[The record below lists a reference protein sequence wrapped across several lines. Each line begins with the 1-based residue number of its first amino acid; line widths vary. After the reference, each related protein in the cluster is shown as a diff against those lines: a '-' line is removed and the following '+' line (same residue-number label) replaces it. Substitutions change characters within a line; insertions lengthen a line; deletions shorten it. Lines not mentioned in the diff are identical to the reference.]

1 MIRPDTMSQGRPEAM
16 YFDRRLWELTTGLR
30 GRIAC
35 AILIG
40 LLASVFGIAR
50 FVLLGALLARVF
62 EGAGI
67 AIVAT
72 LAAGVA
78 AAVLLRAL
86 LDHARTIIAHQN
98 ASRVQ
103 EELRGRLYDKIAE
116 LGPAWFAGERT
127 GGVMLSVVDGVEQLQ
142 SFFGQF
148 VPQAS
153 VAALT
158 PLAIFA
164 FIVWWDPPVATVMLV
179 AALVTLVAPA
189 AFHAVENRTGTAR
202 QQAMKSFGSEFL
214 DAVQGLPTLKAFG
227 QSTSYG
233 RRLAERA
240 RELSD
245 TTMRVLSTSVMTR
258 GITDAGVAIGA
269 AAALALGVWRVS
281 GGLMTIEAL
290 LIVLMAGTEVFRP
303 LRDLRGVLHQGMV
316 GQSAAAGIHALFAAE
331 PLVPPTHV
339 AAKFPSPLFRA
350 EREGPIAA
358 RWEGEV
364 GLAGV
369 LESPTSPQP
378 SPPPGAERESF
389 FERSLQPTIAFE
401 DVHFAYPGGRRAA
414 HDGLSFTVAAG
425 EKIGI
430 VGPSGSGK
438 SSIARLLLRLF
449 DPQSGVVRVGGQDVR
464 TLDPKAL
471 RSEIA
476 VVHQDTY
483 LFHGTVEENLRLG
496 KPDATQGEIEEA
508 ARDANAHDF
517 IRQLPHGY
525 RTLIGERGVNLSG
538 GQRQRLA
545 IARALLRDSPI
556 LILDEALSSVDA
568 ENEAVIQRGL
578 DRLAQGRTTLVLAH
592 RLSSVIGADRIL
604 VLDHGRVVE
613 TGRHAELIRRDGPY
627 RRLMGAQAEERGE
640 DDIAFDGDHAIA
652 AQAEADTTDY
662 GESAP
667 EAAAAAAAQVGP
679 ATTLLALVGI
689 IKPWRRRFAVVV
701 ASGIG
706 RVAAFI
712 GVGIIGALAVAAVKT
727 GAPFGYL
734 LILLGLAAPLAG
746 MLHWIESWL
755 AHDIAYRLLAEMR
768 IDLYRKLDSLAPAYL
783 VRRRSGDLIA
793 LASQD
798 IETIEYFFAHTVAP
812 ALVALL
818 VPSAVLLTLAIVAWP
833 IAASLLPFVLYAG
846 LAPVLKRARIDR
858 LGTAAR
864 EALGML
870 GAHVTETIQGLSD
883 LVAFQAVG
891 RRRDGFM
898 AAVRA
903 YQRTRLTLL
912 SDLSSQTVQLEI
924 ATGLGG
930 LAVAITGAWLVA
942 EQQLAAT
949 TLPLLILLALASF
962 LPISEIAQVS
972 RQLADTI
979 ASTRRFHAVHREV
992 PAVRD
997 GPARPPAPVGGSA
1010 IRFVDVAFAY
1020 PGARRPAL
1028 DGVTLD
1034 IPAGATVAIVG
1045 PSGAG
1050 KTTLANLLLRFW
1062 DPAHGE
1068 ILIDGVDLR
1077 NFELDHLRARIS
1089 LVSQDTYLFNDT
1101 LRANVALARPDA
1113 DEAAIA
1119 RALEQAALADFVATL
1134 PEGLDTRVGERGVQ
1148 LSGGQRQRVAIARAF
1163 LKNAPT
1169 LILDEATSHLDAV
1182 SEAQVRS
1189 ALDALMRDRTTIVI
1203 AHRLSTVRHADLLVV
1218 LDQGRLVEFG
1228 THAELVAH
1236 GGLYARLIR
1245 RQLAGTRER
1254 VRAVGD

>member
-1 MIRPDTMSQGRPEAM
+1 M
-16 YFDRRLWELTTGLR
+16 YFDRRLWELTSGLR

-35 AILIG
+35 AIIIG
-40 LLASVFGIAR
+40 LLAAGFGIAR
-50 FVLLGALLARVF
+50 FALLGALLARVF
-62 EGAGI
+62 EGAGFRVI
-67 AIVAT
+67 AT
-72 LAAGVA
+72 LAAGVG

-86 LDHARTIIAHQN
+86 LDHARTIIAHNN

-103 EELRGRLYDKIAE
+103 EALRGRLYDKIAE

-142 SFFGQF
+142 SFFGQYL
-148 VPQAS
+148 PQVS

-158 PLAIFA
+158 PLAIFG
-164 FIVWWDPPVATVMLV
+164 FIVWWDMPVATVMLV
-179 AALVTLVAPA
+179 GALVTLIAP
-189 AFHAVENRTGTAR
+189 TAWNSIESGKGRVR
-202 QQAMKSFGSEFL
+202 QEAMKSFGSEFL

-227 QSTSYG
+227 QSTAYG
-233 RRLAERA
+233 QRLALRA
-240 RELSD
+240 RQLSE

-258 GITDAGVAIGA
+258 GITDAGVAVGA
-269 AAALALGVWRVS
+269 AAALALGVWRVAD
-281 GGLMTIEAL
+281 GRMTIEAL
-290 LIVLMAGTEVFRP
+290 LIVLMCGTEVFRP
-303 LRDLRGVLHQGMV
+303 LRDLRAVLHQGMV
-316 GQSAAAGIHALFAAE
+316 GQSAAAGIHALLAAE
-331 PLVPPTHV
+331 PLVKAAAIRPV
-339 AAKFPSPLFRA
+339 AAVPLL
-350 EREGPIAA
+350 PTIAFA
-358 RWEGEV
+358 
-364 GLAGV
+364 
-369 LESPTSPQP
+369 
-378 SPPPGAERESF
+378 
-389 FERSLQPTIAFE
+389 PTIAFE
-401 DVHFAYPGGRRAA
+401 DVGFAYPGGRRAA

-430 VGPSGSGK
+430 VGPSGAGK

-449 DPQSGVVRVGGQDVR
+449 DPQSGVVRVGGEDLR
-464 TLDPKAL
+464 SLDPDAL
-471 RSEIA
+471 RREIA

-483 LFHGTVEENLRLG
+483 LFHGTVEDNLRLG
-496 KPDATQGEIEEA
+496 KPDATEVELEAA

-517 IRQLPHGY
+517 ILQLPYGY
-525 RTLIGERGVNLSG
+525 QTILGERGVNLSG

-568 ENEAVIQRGL
+568 ENEALIQRGL

-604 VLDHGRVVE
+604 VLDHGRIVE

-627 RRLMGAQAEERGE
+627 RRLMGAQAEERG
-640 DDIAFDGDHAIA
+640 DSDIAFATDEVAAIPG
-652 AQAEADTTDY
+652 EAGATDY
-662 GESAP
+662 GEAAP
-667 EAAAAAAAQVGP
+667 DAANAAAARVGA
-679 ATTLLALVGI
+679 ATTLWALVQI

-701 ASGIG
+701 SSGIG

-727 GAPFGYL
+727 GAPFGTL

-746 MLHWIESWL
+746 ILHWIESWL
-755 AHDIAYRLLAEMR
+755 AHDIAYRLLAELR
-768 IDLYRKLDSLAPAYL
+768 VELYRKLDSLAPAYL

-818 VPSAVLLTLAIVAWP
+818 VPSTVLLSLAIVAWP
-833 IAASLLPFVLYAG
+833 IALALLPFVLFAG
-846 LAPVLKRARIDR
+846 LAPVLMRARIDR
-858 LGTAAR
+858 LGGEAR

-891 RRRDGFM
+891 RRRAGFM
-898 AAVRA
+898 AAVRE
-903 YQRTRLTLL
+903 YQKTRLTLL
-912 SDLSSQTVQLEI
+912 FDLSSQTAQLEI

-930 LAVAITGAWLVA
+930 LAVASVGAWLVA
-942 EQQLAAT
+942 EQGLAAT

-979 ASTRRFHAVHREV
+979 ASTRRLHAVQHEV

-1010 IRFVDVAFAY
+1010 IRFEDVGFAY

-1028 DGVTLD
+1028 EGVSLD

-1062 DPAHGE
+1062 DPAEGH

-1077 NFELDHLRARIS
+1077 DFELDHLRRRIS

-1101 LRANVALARPDA
+1101 LRANVALARPEA
-1113 DEAAIA
+1113 DEAAIG
-1119 RALEQAALADFVATL
+1119 RALDEAALADFVATL

-1189 ALDALMRDRTTIVI
+1189 ALDTLMRDRTTVVI

-1218 LDQGRLVEFG
+1218 LDRGHLVEFG
-1228 THAELVAH
+1228 THGELVAR

-1245 RQLAGTRER
+1245 RQLGGAREP

>member
-1 MIRPDTMSQGRPEAM
+1 MSQGPAGAM
-16 YFDRRLWELTTGLR
+16 YFDRRLWELTQGLR
-30 GRIAC
+30 GRIAL

-40 LLASVFGIAR
+40 LLASGFGIAR

-62 EGAGI
+62 AGAGF
-67 AIVAT
+67 AIIAT
-72 LAAGVA
+72 LAAGIA

-86 LDHARTIIAHQN
+86 LDHARTIIAHKN

-103 EELRGRLYDKIAE
+103 AELRGRLYDKIAE

-142 SFFGQF
+142 SFFGQYL
-148 VPQAS
+148 PQVS

-164 FIVWWDPPVATVMLV
+164 FIVWWDLPVATVMLV
-179 AALVTLVAPA
+179 AALVTLIAPA
-189 AFHAVENRTGTAR
+189 VFQALESRTSHART
-202 QQAMKSFGSEFL
+202 QAMKSFGSEFL

-227 QSTSYG
+227 QSTAYG

-240 RELSD
+240 RQLSE

-269 AAALALGVWRVS
+269 AAALALGVWRVAH
-281 GGLMTIEAL
+281 GLMTIEAL

-303 LRDLRGVLHQGMV
+303 LRDLRAVLHQGMV
-316 GQSAAAGIHALFAAE
+316 GQSAAAGIHALLAAE
-331 PLVPPTHV
+331 PLVQPQSG
-339 AAKFPSPLFRA
+339 AEFPSPPFRG
-350 EREGPIAA
+350 EREGPSAQ

-364 GLAGV
+364 GTG
-369 LESPTSPQP
+369 
-378 SPPPGAERESF
+378 
-389 FERSLQPTIAFE
+389 ERSGIPHLTPPLSAPRGGEGVRLAPTIEFDE
-401 DVHFAYPGGRRAA
+401 VHFSYPGVRRAA
-414 HDGLSFTVAAG
+414 HDGLSFSVAAG

-430 VGPSGSGK
+430 VGPSGAGK

-449 DPQSGVVRVGGQDVR
+449 DPQSGVVRVGGRDVR
-464 TLDPKAL
+464 TSDPDAL
-471 RSEIA
+471 RREIA

-496 KPDATQGEIEEA
+496 KPNATEAELEAA

-517 IRQLPHGY
+517 IRQLPQGY
-525 RTLIGERGVNLSG
+525 RTIIGERGVDLSG

-545 IARALLRDSPI
+545 IARALLRDSPL

-604 VLDHGRVVE
+604 VLDRGRVVE
-613 TGRHAELIRRDGPY
+613 TGHHAELIRRDGPY
-627 RRLMGAQAEERGE
+627 RRLMGAQAEERGG
-640 DDIAFDGDHAIA
+640 DIVVA
-652 AQAEADTTDY
+652 ADELAAVPGELAATDY
-662 GESAP
+662 GEMAP
-667 EAAAAAAAQVGP
+667 EAVAAAAAQVGAA
-679 ATTLLALVGI
+679 ATLMTLVAI

-701 ASGIG
+701 SSGIG

-712 GVGIIGALAVAAVKT
+712 GVGILGALAVAAVKT
-727 GAPFGYL
+727 GSPFATL
-734 LILLGLAAPLAG
+734 LILLGLTAPLAG
-746 MLHWIESWL
+746 ILHWIESWL
-755 AHDIAYRLLAEMR
+755 AHDIAYRLLAELR
-768 IDLYRKLDSLAPAYL
+768 VDLYRKLDALAPAYL

-818 VPSAVLLTLAIVAWP
+818 VPSTVLAALAIVAWP
-833 IAASLLPFVLYAG
+833 IALALLPFVLYAG
-846 LAPVLKRARIDR
+846 LAPVVMRARIDR
-858 LGTAAR
+858 LGGAAR

-891 RRRDGFM
+891 RRRGGFM
-898 AAVRA
+898 RSVHA
-903 YQRTRLTLL
+903 YQDTRLTLL
-912 SDLSSQTVQLEI
+912 ADLSSQTAQLEI

-930 LAVAITGAWLVA
+930 LAVAIVGAWLVA
-942 EQQLAAT
+942 EHQLAAT

-979 ASTRRFHAVHREV
+979 ASTRRLHAVHREQ

-997 GPARPPAPVGGSA
+997 GPARPPAPLGGSA
-1010 IRFVDVAFAY
+1010 IRFDGVGFTY

-1028 DGVTLD
+1028 DGITLD

-1050 KTTLANLLLRFW
+1050 KTTLANLLLRFR
-1062 DPAHGE
+1062 DPARGK
-1068 ILIDGVDLR
+1068 ILIDGVDLKD
-1077 NFELDHLRARIS
+1077 FELDHLRRRIS

-1101 LRANVALARPDA
+1101 LRANVALARPEA
-1113 DEAAIA
+1113 DEAAVR
-1119 RALEQAALADFVATL
+1119 RALDEAALADFVATL

-1182 SEAQVRS
+1182 SEAQVRQ
-1189 ALDALMRDRTTIVI
+1189 ALDSLMRDRTTIVI

-1218 LDQGRLVEFG
+1218 LDRGHLVELG
-1228 THAELVAH
+1228 THADLVAQ

-1245 RQLAGTRER
+1245 HQLGQAREP
-1254 VRAVGD
+1254 VRAVAD